1 MKKAI
6 AIIIACAL
14 LSLGI
19 STNVYADNKDMRAA
33 WITTV
38 YNADWPKIQGN
49 INTQKN
55 EMINILDNLKDAGI
69 NTVMFQARPKA
80 DALYRSNINPWSD
93 VLTGTQG
100 EDPGYDPLEFVIQEA
115 HKRGI
120 KVHVWLNPYRVTT
133 SGTDLNRLSEK
144 SPARQ
149 HPEWTLINDGR
160 IYYNPDLP
168 QVKQHIYDTVGE
180 IVSNYNVDGI
190 HFDDYFYPAN
200 YPLPEGESRDGEV
213 ANSRRNH
220 INEMIAG
227 VKRTIKNI
235 KPNVKFGVSPS
246 GIWKNID
253 SDPSG
258 SDTKG
263 KESYYSDY
271 ADTLN
276 WVNNNYIDYI
286 VPQIYW
292 NIGYKIADY
301 SKLINWWSNKLDG
314 KNVDLYIGH
323 GIYKDVI
330 ANEIDK
336 QIDLNNQY
344 QTIKGSVF
352 YSTSDILFN
361 RQGCRDKIKK
371 SFENANSFTDIKGH
385 WAENY
390 INNFYNKGY
399 INGYEDNTF
408 KPENPI
414 TRAEFVKVFNK
425 VFGLTK
431 TSGKV
436 FSDTVNHWAKNEI
449 DIAVTNGVAN
459 GMSKEIFAPDKLIT
473 REEAAKMLANYKGI
487 ADSNHDKSRQFNDY
501 NEISDWAK
509 DSVEGAIEYGYINGM
524 GNGTLAPKNPM
535 KRAEVVVML
544 SRIK

>member
-115 HKRGI
+115 HKRGM
-120 KVHVWLNPYRVTT
+120 KVHAWLNPYRVTT

-144 SPARQ
+144 NPARQ

-180 IVSNYNVDGI
+180 IVRNYNVDGI

-220 INEMIAG
+220 INEMIEG

-336 QIDLNNQY
+336 QIDLNIQY

-371 SFENANSFTDIKGH
+371 SFENDTSFIDIKGH

-449 DIAVTNGVAN
+449 DIAVTNGVSN

>member
-6 AIIIACAL
+6 VIIACAL

-115 HKRGI
+115 HKRGM
-120 KVHVWLNPYRVTT
+120 KVHAWLNPYRVTT

-144 SPARQ
+144 NPARQ

-180 IVSNYNVDGI
+180 IVRNYNVDGI

-246 GIWKNID
+246 GIWKNMD

-371 SFENANSFTDIKGH
+371 SFENVNSFTDIKGH

>member
-115 HKRGI
+115 HKRGM
-120 KVHVWLNPYRVTT
+120 KVHAWLNPYRVTT

-190 HFDDYFYPAN
+190 HFDDYFYPTN

>member
-1 MKKAI
+1 MKKVLL
-6 AIIIACAL
+6 IIVTCAL
-14 LSLGI
+14 FLLDSNI
-19 STNVYADNKDMRAA
+19 NIYAESNDMRAA

-38 YNADWPKIQGN
+38 YNADWPKTQGN
-49 INTQKN
+49 DDEQKS
-55 EMINILDNLKDAGI
+55 EMINILDNLDDAGI
-69 NTVMFQARPKA
+69 NTVMFQARPKG
-80 DALYRSNINPWSD
+80 DALYKSNINPWSD

-100 EDPGYDPLEFVIQEA
+100 KEPGYDPLDFVIKEA
-115 HKRGI
+115 HKRGM

-133 SGTDLNRLSEK
+133 SGTDLNKLSEK

-149 HPEWTLINDGR
+149 HPEWTLINNGR
-160 IYYNPDLP
+160 IYYNPELP

-180 IVSNYNVDGI
+180 IVRNYDVDGI
-190 HFDDYFYPAN
+190 HFDDYFYPEN
-200 YPLPEGESRDGEV
+200 YPLPEGESRDGQV

-220 INEMIAG
+220 INEMILG
-227 VKRTIKNI
+227 VKKTIKYIN
-235 KPNVKFGVSPS
+235 PNVKFGVSPS
-246 GIWKNID
+246 GIWKNKD
-253 SDPSG
+253 SDING
-258 SDTKG
+258 SDTNG

-301 SKLINWWSNKLDG
+301 SKLIDWWSNQLDG
-314 KNVDLYIGH
+314 TNVDLYIGH
-323 GIYKDVI
+323 GIYKDSV
-330 ANEIDK
+330 ANEIDR

-344 QTIKGSVF
+344 EEIKGSVF
-352 YSTSDILFN
+352 YSTSDILSN
-361 RQGCRDKIKK
+361 RQGCRDKIKQCFK
-371 SFENANSFTDIKGH
+371 KDSNFTDVKGH
-385 WAENY
+385 WAESY
-390 INNFYNKGY
+390 INDFYNKGY

-414 TRAEFVKVFNK
+414 TRAEFVKVFNN
-425 VFGLTK
+425 VFGLNK

-436 FSDTVNHWAKNEI
+436 FNDTVNHWAKKEI

-459 GMSKEIFAPDKLIT
+459 GMSDDIFAPDKLIT

-487 ADSNHDKSRQFNDY
+487 ADSNHDKSMQFSDY

-509 DSVEGAIEYGYINGM
+509 DSVEGVVEWGYINGM
-524 GNGTLAPKNPM
+524 GNNTLAPKNSM
-535 KRAEVVVML
+535 KRSEVVVML

>member
-115 HKRGI
+115 HKRGM
-120 KVHVWLNPYRVTT
+120 KVHAWLNPYRVTT

-144 SPARQ
+144 NPARQ

-180 IVSNYNVDGI
+180 IVRNYNVDGI

-371 SFENANSFTDIKGH
+371 SFENDTSFIDIKGH

-509 DSVEGAIEYGYINGM
+509 DSVEGSIEYGYINGM

>member
-6 AIIIACAL
+6 AIMIVCAL

-49 INTQKN
+49 IRTQKN
-55 EMINILDNLKDAGI
+55 EIINILDNLNDAGI

-93 VLTGTQG
+93 VLTGIQG
-100 EDPGYDPLEFVIQEA
+100 KDPGYDPLEFVIQEA

-120 KVHVWLNPYRVTT
+120 KVHTWLNPYRVTT
-133 SGTDLNRLSEK
+133 TGTDLNKLSEK

-160 IYYNPDLP
+160 IYYNPNLP
-168 QVKQHIYDTVGE
+168 QVKQHIYDTIEE
-180 IVSNYNVDGI
+180 IVRNYNVDGI

-200 YPLPEGESRDGEV
+200 YPLPEGESKDGEV

-220 INEMIAG
+220 INEMISG

-246 GIWKNID
+246 GIWKNKD

-258 SDTKG
+258 SDTNG

-323 GIYKDVI
+323 GIYKDVV

-371 SFENANSFTDIKGH
+371 VFENSTNFTDIKGH

-390 INNFYNKGY
+390 INKFYNKGY

-431 TSGKV
+431 TSGRV
-436 FSDTVNHWAKNEI
+436 FSDTGNHWAKNEI

-459 GMSKEIFAPDKLIT
+459 GMSKDIFAPDKLIT

-487 ADSNHDKSRQFNDY
+487 ADSNHDKSRQFSDY

-509 DSVEGAIEYGYINGM
+509 DSVEGTVEYGYINGM
-524 GNGTLAPKNPM
+524 GDGTLAPKNHM